1 MKTKKNTNTNEQEK
15 DESKSGGVVSDLGWL
30 VYEVMKLSPVA
41 KIKNHHVDTVG
52 RGVVCA
58 CGRSPIEL
66 WYAFHCRE
74 VKELS

>member
-1 MKTKKNTNTNEQEK
+1 VTTKKNTNTNEQEK

-52 RGVVCA
+52 RGVVCVCA
-58 CGRSPIEL
+58 VGLQLNCGMLFIV
-66 WYAFHCRE
+66 
-74 VKELS
+74 VKSKS